1 MVRDARCLRNEPLSQ
16 CRGRERTV
24 RAAWVTMP
32 EKAIMASR
40 PLAISFSS
48 ITLSDL
54 MFSGLNLYSPGPAA
68 SGSFSSW
75 KTFGVPPTISK
86 TLATRSRNHIGP
98 LSTVASC
105 AAREDTCGAS
115 GAVMPKSTAS
125 QPAVASMARRQ
136 HAQVS
141 TSETTCLYAETT
153 ASVPRV
159 PVRMHIRRTSRA
171 HFSGIKLLSMSG
183 SKPTSP
189 AKVPSRAG
197 GWFRKGM
204 AFDLACARR
213 TDVSCISMRKSSA
226 YLASKRF
233 MGSFFNYKLS
243 PISKKHELLTATR
256 LLKNSVVS
264 IHHSNACSQS
274 TETIQTEN
282 DEPSAARLHSD
293 TRHPRGGVRRG
304 QLRCEA
310 SGILGEENRGEHLAE
325 LIGAA
330 GYSRGGEL
338 RTRFGEDWRHARSWL
353 PHAWSTKC
361 HKCTFDETESI
372 LASYVFLC
380 LDTVTH

>member
-1 MVRDARCLRNEPLSQ
+1 MYGKPLP
-16 CRGRERTV
+16 V

-136 HAQVS
+136 CFSSA
-141 TSETTCLYAETT
+141 
-153 ASVPRV
+153 
-159 PVRMHIRRTSRA
+159 SRA

-204 AFDLACARR
+204 AFDLACIATPATREAECAGVSCGAKPAAFWARR
-213 TDVSCISMRKSSA
+213 TV
-226 YLASKRF
+226 
-233 MGSFFNYKLS
+233 
-243 PISKKHELLTATR
+243 
-256 LLKNSVVS
+256 
-264 IHHSNACSQS
+264 
-274 TETIQTEN
+274 
-282 DEPSAARLHSD
+282 
-293 TRHPRGGVRRG
+293 
-304 QLRCEA
+304 
-310 SGILGEENRGEHLAE
+310 
-325 LIGAA
+325 
-330 GYSRGGEL
+330 
-338 RTRFGEDWRHARSWL
+338 
-353 PHAWSTKC
+353 
-361 HKCTFDETESI
+361 ESI
-372 LASYVFLC
+372 LLS
-380 LDTVTH
+380 